1 MNQYDFSVELKS
13 TGQAEAFK
21 DLELA
26 KKTAESRGIPSAHP
40 SKKELE
46 SVSIPLEIS
55 AKIHQE
61 TFDLSGV
68 VRISR
73 SSGMSFRFY
82 EVPDGKDKLIQEWF
96 DACQQKLSDKVS
108 KLIIES

>member
-13 TGQAEAFK
+13 TGQAEALK

-26 KKTAESRGIPSAHP
+26 KKTAESRGIPSELP

-55 AKIHQE
+55 AKINQE
-61 TFDLSGV
+61 TLDLSGV

-82 EVPDGKDKLIQEWF
+82 EVTNGKDKLIQEWF
-96 DACQQKLSDKVS
+96 YACQQKLLDKVS
-108 KLIIES
+108 DLIIES

>member
-13 TGQAEAFK
+13 TGQAEALK

-26 KKTAESRGIPSAHP
+26 KRTAESRGITSKHL

-55 AKIHQE
+55 AKINQE
-61 TFDLSGV
+61 TLDLSGV
-68 VRISR
+68 IRISR

-96 DACQQKLSDKVS
+96 DACQQKLLDKIS
-108 KLIIES
+108 QLIIES

>member
-13 TGQAEAFK
+13 TGKAEALK

-26 KKTAESRGIPSAHP
+26 KKTAESRGIPSEHP
-40 SKKELE
+40 SNKEIE

-55 AKIHQE
+55 AKINQE
-61 TFDLSGV
+61 ILDLSGV

-82 EVPDGKDKLIQEWF
+82 EVPDGKDKLVQEWF
-96 DACQQKLSDKVS
+96 DACQQNLSDKVS
-108 KLIIES
+108 KLIIQS

>member
-13 TGQAEAFK
+13 TGQAEALK
-21 DLELA
+21 DLQLA
-26 KKTAESRGIPSAHP
+26 KRTAESRGIPSEHP
-40 SKKELE
+40 SNKELE

-55 AKIHQE
+55 AKINQE
-61 TFDLSGV
+61 ILDLSGV

-96 DACQQKLSDKVS
+96 DACQQNLSDKVS
-108 KLIIES
+108 KLIIQS